1 MRTPFH
7 ARIFTVLPELFPGV
21 LGASVPGRA
30 LAQGLWTCD
39 VVDIRAFGQGKHRQV
54 DDTPFGGGP
63 GMVLR
68 ADVVAAALDAPRS
81 VEMSRNWP
89 RVYASPRG
97 KLFTQSMAREWAEA
111 GGVELLC
118 GRFEGV
124 DERVLDTR
132 NIQEVSLGDYVLFGG
147 EVAAQAMLE
156 ATLRLLPGVLGE
168 MASLHEES
176 FVNGL
181 LEHPHYTRP
190 AVWEGMQVPPVL
202 TSGHHGRIATWRK
215 NEAERLTKTRRPDLW
230 KFYVDQQLA
239 GQEGDDV

>member
-1 MRTPFH
+1 M
-7 ARIFTVLPELFPGV
+7 
-21 LGASVPGRA
+21 
-30 LAQGLWTCD
+30 
-39 VVDIRAFGQGKHRQV
+39 
-54 DDTPFGGGP
+54 
-63 GMVLR
+63 
-68 ADVVAAALDAPRS
+68 
-81 VEMSRNWP
+81 
-89 RVYASPRG
+89 
-97 KLFTQSMAREWAEA
+97 
-111 GGVELLC
+111 
-118 GRFEGV
+118 
-124 DERVLDTR
+124 
-132 NIQEVSLGDYVLFGG
+132 SLGDYVLFGG

-168 MASLHEES
+168 MASLNEES

-190 AVWEGMQVPPVL
+190 SVWEGMQVPPVL

>member
-1 MRTPFH
+1 
-7 ARIFTVLPELFPGV
+7 
-21 LGASVPGRA
+21 
-30 LAQGLWTCD
+30 
-39 VVDIRAFGQGKHRQV
+39 
-54 DDTPFGGGP
+54 
-63 GMVLR
+63 
-68 ADVVAAALDAPRS
+68 
-81 VEMSRNWP
+81 
-89 RVYASPRG
+89 
-97 KLFTQSMAREWAEA
+97 MAREWAEA

-239 GQEGDDV
+239 GQEGDDA

>member
-30 LAQGLWTCD
+30 LAQGLWTYD

-81 VEMSRNWP
+81 VEMSGNWP

-239 GQEGDDV
+239 GQEGDDI